1 MALRNVILEIG
12 TEELPSRFLP
22 ETLRSLER
30 LAVSALSDNR
40 LGFKD
45 VRTYATPRRL
55 VLHIRELDETQ
66 SSSVSLLKGPPLA
79 SAYDSKGEPTRAA
92 LGFAKSKGVEVDS
105 LGELEVDGVKYVA
118 AEVREESRHTLDVLP
133 GLLRGLV
140 EGLSFP
146 KSMYW
151 ADPGVRFARPI
162 RWLLA
167 LADDAVVPFE
177 YGDVRSGRTTSGHRF
192 MGQRSIE
199 RSEEHTSELQ
209 SR

>member
-66 SSSVSLLKGPPLA
+66 SSSVSLLKRP
-79 SAYDSKGEPTRAA
+79 DRDR
-92 LGFAKSKGVEVDS
+92 KS
-105 LGELEVDGVKYVA
+105 
-118 AEVREESRHTLDVLP
+118 
-133 GLLRGLV
+133 
-140 EGLSFP
+140 
-146 KSMYW
+146 
-151 ADPGVRFARPI
+151 
-162 RWLLA
+162 
-167 LADDAVVPFE
+167 VV
-177 YGDVRSGRTTSGHRF
+177 
-192 MGQRSIE
+192 
-199 RSEEHTSELQ
+199 
-209 SR
+209 